1 MTSAS
6 TANTH
11 PQGEAAF
18 RWTVIVVQ
26 TLFGAWFLVHGLNY
40 FVAFFKQPPG
50 GSTLSHELIGALI
63 HSGLFSWIKAIEIIV
78 GVLLL
83 AQRFV
88 PLAVVA
94 AFPVTIVIAY
104 VNLAVNK
111 DIFGLIVGVVILAA
125 NALMAFAYLDRYR
138 PMLSYDAGLPSLKGI
153 RAIRG

>member
-1 MTSAS
+1 MNSA
-6 TANTH
+6 TAADR
-11 PQGEAAF
+11 QSSGEAAF
-18 RWTVIVVQ
+18 RWTVIIVQ
-26 TLFGAWFLVHGLNY
+26 TIFGAWFLVHGLNY

-63 HSGLFSWIKAIEIIV
+63 HSGLFGWIKAIEIIV
-78 GVLLL
+78 GLLLL

-104 VNLAVNK
+104 VNLALNK
-111 DIFGLIVGVVILAA
+111 DTFGLIVGVVILAA
-125 NALMAFAYLDRYR
+125 NALMAFAYFDRYR
-138 PMLSYDAGLPSLKGI
+138 SMLAYDAGLPSLKGI